1 MKTLYRIALGLAL
14 INGIAAAVV
23 GLVYYFWARP
33 EWADSELWRGVEVT
47 LRDPNTSVETV
58 RKIALD
64 AYVLI
69 ANSLAMN
76 DIAIDMIL
84 FACAGATICLAYI
97 GVSLRAKVKQ
107 HAALQPRAPR

>member
-14 INGIAAAVV
+14 LNGIAAAVV

-33 EWADSELWRGVEVT
+33 KWADSEMWQGVEAT

-64 AYVLI
+64 GYVLI
-69 ANSLAMN
+69 TNSLTMN
-76 DIAIDMIL
+76 DTVIDMML
-84 FACAGATICLAYI
+84 LACGGAMLCLAYI
-97 GVSLRAKVKQ
+97 GVRLRAKVKQ
-107 HAALQPRAPR
+107 DAAL